1 MAASRGEG
9 EDWGEVSG
17 APGGGTVGGGGERA
31 GGGVRVRWPQ
41 AASVDLILRTNGRRL
56 SKSCNLGEKRRQ
68 FRCDTKDALQLSWGA
83 WTREVGG
90 QPWWLSTRQD
100 RVSVAVV
107 VGAARRWQAG
117 EKSRRWPPRDPGDQQ
132 RKTDTAVAPA
142 GPWAWRGP
150 W

>member
-17 APGGGTVGGGGERA
+17 APVGGTVGGGKRA

-142 GPWAWRGP
+142 DPWAWRGP